1 MTFHQNLNQIS
12 SLVEKKMK
20 ELLPS
25 VSSEKDRKLVDAMSY
40 SSLSSGKRLRPFLT
54 FISASLFG
62 VSQESALRA
71 ASAIEFVHAYSIIHD
86 DLPAMDDDDE
96 RRGQPSCHIKFGE
109 AAAILA
115 GDALLTLAFEIMS
128 DKDTHPD
135 SNVRCDLVSAL
146 AKAIGC
152 HGMVGGQML
161 DVLSEESEFSI
172 NEIMRMQRMKTGELF
187 AVACET
193 GAILGKSSK
202 NLRNSL
208 RNYAHSLGLAFQITD
223 DIMDN
228 ASDNQENGKI
238 YKKTNV
244 DNIGIENSQ
253 EQAKMLI
260 SQAISHLH
268 VFEEKADPLRE
279 LARFV
284 LERNR

>member
-161 DVLSEESEFSI
+161 DVLSEESEFSV

-228 ASDNQENGKI
+228 TSDNQENGKI

>member
-1 MTFHQNLNQIS
+1 
-12 SLVEKKMK
+12 MK

-25 VSSEKDRKLVDAMSY
+25 ATSDRDQKLADAMSY
-40 SSLSSGKRLRPFLT
+40 STLSSGKRLRPFLT
-54 FISASLFG
+54 IVSSSLFG

-96 RRGQPSCHIKFGE
+96 RRGQASCHIKFGE

-128 DKDTHPD
+128 DKTTHPD
-135 SNVRCDLVSAL
+135 SNVRCDLVSSL
-146 AKAIGC
+146 AKAIGY

-161 DVLSEESEFSI
+161 DILSKESALSA

-187 AVACET
+187 AVACEV

-202 NLRNSL
+202 NLRLAL
-208 RNYAHSLGLAFQITD
+208 RNYAHFLGLAFQITD

-228 ASDNQENGKI
+228 YSDNQEN
-238 YKKTNV
+238 KKTNV
-244 DNIGIENSQ
+244 DYIGVENSQ

-268 VFEEKADPLRE
+268 MFEEKADPLRE

-284 LERNR
+284 LERKR

>member
-1 MTFHQNLNQIS
+1 
-12 SLVEKKMK
+12 
-20 ELLPS
+20 
-25 VSSEKDRKLVDAMSY
+25 
-40 SSLSSGKRLRPFLT
+40 
-54 FISASLFG
+54 
-62 VSQESALRA
+62 
-71 ASAIEFVHAYSIIHD
+71 
-86 DLPAMDDDDE
+86 
-96 RRGQPSCHIKFGE
+96 
-109 AAAILA
+109 
-115 GDALLTLAFEIMS
+115 MS

-228 ASDNQENGKI
+228 TSDNQENGKI